1 MACTCQDNQLTA
13 VFITEAVLPLASQN
27 VSDNLRDIL
36 NSIRPNIIQINS
48 CELTYS
54 KGNRCKLMILPNW
67 QWKDPLGLCLLRIQK
82 KIFGIESS
90 SMRSSQFQES
100 ILMK

>member
-1 MACTCQDNQLTA
+1 MAYTCQDNQLTA

-27 VSDNLRDIL
+27 MCGNLRDIL
-36 NSIRPNIIQINS
+36 NSIRPSVIQNNLV
-48 CELTYS
+48 ELTHS

-90 SMRSSQFQES
+90 SMRSSQFQGS
-100 ILMK
+100 VLTM